1 MTDNFVDPKTE
12 RLLGVVISWIFQSS
26 GGAFVLPFVFVFV
39 FDFRSA
45 NQVEEEV
52 AVFVFVFAFDFMC
65 VQEEVGVH
73 PE

>member
-1 MTDNFVDPKTE
+1 MTDSFVDPKTE

-39 FDFRSA
+39 FRSA

-65 VQEEVGVH
+65 VQVKVGVH

>member
-1 MTDNFVDPKTE
+1 M
-12 RLLGVVISWIFQSS
+12 ISWIFQSC
-26 GGAFVLPFVFVFV
+26 GAFVPPFLFFVFV

-52 AVFVFVFAFDFMC
+52 AVLVFVFALDFMC
-65 VQEEVGVH
+65 VQVEVGVH